1 MESEKKSK
9 KRGRKTCHAEHS
21 ADLAAQAL
29 RCLPV
34 VSAQLSAAAPRAHQS
49 WGSMLR
55 GAYIKILKA
64 FVKGCQTCRQKCC
77 QKPWRKMRKILE
89 RVLQKVLLWL
99 WFRRSLHHDAT
110 HDATAWDLGFV
121 RSSVNA
127 PNGQGSGCVAT
138 GPPFLPYGVALPP
151 EPHSCEECGINV
163 KKTLGGNDICVDS
176 KLISFPAT
184 DRWTFHFRALIVFL
198 HKFK

>member
-1 MESEKKSK
+1 MPCWAFGWPGSPS
-9 KRGRKTCHAEHS
+9 TAVFACS
-21 ADLAAQAL
+21 FSAAQ
-29 RCLPV
+29 RS
-34 VSAQLSAAAPRAHQS
+34 SAQLSAAAPRAHQS

-121 RSSVNA
+121 RSSVDA